1 MQTFDGFLKWRLLVN
16 KIKMPGV
23 IYWSKYGPLFPPG
36 IRMHTIIGK
45 GLKGTRTYL
54 GN

>member
-1 MQTFDGFLKWRLLVN
+1 MQTYDGFLKLRLLFN

-36 IRMHTIIGK
+36 VVMHTIIGK
-45 GLKGTRTYL
+45 GLKGNKTYQS
-54 GN
+54 N